1 LPPLPTRIRECHGCG
16 LFQQA
21 PPTERSGVANCP
33 RCGTELHRHRVNPQG
48 RALALAVTG
57 LMLFTLASWMT
68 FLTLD
73 VKGREQT
80 TWLLSGPVELDK
92 FGMWEL
98 AIPVLAFTVLAPLAK
113 LLALAYVLTG
123 LRLRSGLG
131 LKFPLMHL
139 AFRCVELLTPW
150 AMVEVFLLGVFVAYT
165 KLVDIAPLHVGGA
178 VYALAALMV
187 VMAAADSVLDRDEIW
202 ESLERAGATYRPMS
216 PDRPPPRALRTAN
229 LLACHCC
236 ALVIEPR
243 AGSFDPTCPRC
254 GTALH
259 RRKPQSLA
267 RSVSLLVAAAIL
279 YIPANMLPVM
289 TVISFGKGSPST
301 ILGGVE
307 ELAEAGMWPL
317 AALVFF
323 ASITVPVL
331 KLAGMI
337 YLLVSTRL
345 RSRSGL
351 RQKTKIYRIVE
362 MVGRWSMIDVFMI
375 SILTAIL
382 RIGAIASVYPGPG
395 AVSFCAVVILTMLA
409 AMSFDPRLMWDSAEA
424 AKTQTADAPGGA
436 IPAIRTTT

>member
-1 LPPLPTRIRECHGCG
+1 M
-16 LFQQA
+16 
-21 PPTERSGVANCP
+21 
-33 RCGTELHRHRVNPQG
+33 NPQG

-57 LMLFTLASWMT
+57 LMLFTLAILMT

-80 TWLLSGPVELDK
+80 TWLMSGPVELDK

-98 AIPVLAFTVLAPLAK
+98 AIPVLAFTVLAPVTK

-123 LRLRSGLG
+123 LRLG
-131 LKFPLMHL
+131 LKFPLMHF

-150 AMVEVFLLGVFVAYT
+150 AMIEVFLLGVFVAYT

-202 ESLERAGATYRPMS
+202 ESLERVGATSRPMQ
-216 PDRPPPRALRTAN
+216 PDRPMPQALRTAN

-236 ALVIEPR
+236 ALVIEPH
-243 AGSFDPTCPRC
+243 AGDFDPTCPRC

-267 RSVSLLVAAAIL
+267 RSVSLLAAAAIL

-351 RQKTKIYRIVE
+351 RQKTRIYRIVE

-424 AKTQTADAPGGA
+424 ATIRPADAPSQ
-436 IPAIRTTT
+436 AIRTSV

>member
-1 LPPLPTRIRECHGCG
+1 MPTLSTRIRECHGCG

-21 PPTERSGVANCP
+21 PPTGRHGVASCP

-57 LMLFTLASWMT
+57 LMLFTLACWMT

-80 TWLLSGPVELDK
+80 TWLISGPVELDK

-98 AIPVLAFTVLAPLAK
+98 AIPVLAFTVLAPVAK

-123 LRLRSGLG
+123 LRFG
-131 LKFPLMHL
+131 LKFPLMHF

-178 VYALAALMV
+178 VYALGALMV
-187 VMAAADSVLDRDEIW
+187 VMAATDSVLDRDDVW
-202 ESLERAGATYRPMS
+202 ENLERVGATSRPMQ
-216 PDRPPPRALRTAN
+216 PDRPPPRALRTAG

-236 ALVIEPR
+236 QLVIEPR
-243 AGSFDPTCPRC
+243 AGNFDPTCPRC

-259 RRKPQSLA
+259 QRKPQSLA
-267 RSVSLLVAAAIL
+267 RSVSLLIAAAIL

-289 TVISFGKGSPST
+289 TVISFGRGSPST

-331 KLAGMI
+331 KLAGMV
-337 YLLVSTRL
+337 YLLVTTRL
-345 RSRSGL
+345 HARSNL

-382 RIGAIASVYPGPG
+382 RLGAIASVYPGPG

-424 AKTQTADAPGGA
+424 ATNRAADAP
-436 IPAIRTTT
+436 IPAHRTVAIRTRV